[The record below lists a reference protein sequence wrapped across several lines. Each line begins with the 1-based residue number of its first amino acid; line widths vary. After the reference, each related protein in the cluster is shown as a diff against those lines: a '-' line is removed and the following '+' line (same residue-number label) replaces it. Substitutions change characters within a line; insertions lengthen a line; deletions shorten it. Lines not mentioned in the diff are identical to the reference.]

1 MVDVPLLFNPCS
13 SAFIRGFK
21 EIIYMN
27 PKNFGKVA
35 VLMGGPSAEREV
47 SLKSGNAVLAALK
60 RKGID
65 AHGIDADK
73 SSLRLLEDGKFDRVF
88 IALHGRWGEDGV
100 IQGALEV
107 LDLPYTGSGVL
118 GSALGMDK
126 LRSKYLW
133 SASGIPTPEYV
144 VLEPKADLSKVIEKL
159 GLPVFVKPVRE
170 GSSLGISKAKTLAE
184 LKAARETAAK
194 YDDQVIAERFIDG
207 AEITCGILGDRSLP
221 LIKIETDREFYDYE
235 AKYILDTTRYLCP
248 CGLPADRERAVQN
261 LALRAFEALGCSGWG
276 RVDFMLDKA
285 GHAYAL
291 EVNTVPGM
299 TDHSL
304 VPKAA
309 KQAGVGFDELVMRIL
324 ETADERR

>member
-1 MVDVPLLFNPCS
+1 MT
-13 SAFIRGFK
+13 RR
-21 EIIYMN
+21 
-27 PKNFGKVA
+27 NFGKVA

-60 RKGID
+60 RQHVD
-65 AHGIDADK
+65 AHGMDADK
-73 SSLRLLEDGKFDRVF
+73 STLRLLEDGNFDRVF

-107 LDLPYTGSGVL
+107 LDIPYTGSGVL

-133 SASGIPTPEYV
+133 SAAGIPTPDYV
-144 VLEPKADLSKVIEKL
+144 VLESGTDLNKVTSKL

-170 GSSLGISKAKTLAE
+170 GSSLGISKVKTETE
-184 LKAARETAAK
+184 LKAAWEMAAK
-194 YDDQVIAERFIDG
+194 YDDKVMAERFVDG
-207 AEITCGILGDRSLP
+207 AELTCGILGDQALP
-221 LIKIETDREFYDYE
+221 LIRIETEREFYDYE

-248 CGLPADRERAVQN
+248 CGLPTDQERDIRH
-261 LALRAFEALGCSGWG
+261 LALRAFEVLGCCGWG

-309 KQAGVGFDELVMRIL
+309 KQSGMNFDELVLRIL
-324 ETADERR
+324 ETADVRR

>member
-1 MVDVPLLFNPCS
+1 MTRTN
-13 SAFIRGFK
+13 
-21 EIIYMN
+21 Y
-27 PKNFGKVA
+27 GKVA

-60 RKGID
+60 RQGVN
-65 AHGIDADK
+65 AHGFDADT
-73 SSLRLLEDGKFDRVF
+73 STLRQIEDGKFDRVF

-100 IQGALEV
+100 IQGALEMLGV
-107 LDLPYTGSGVL
+107 PYTGSGVL

-133 SASGIPTPEYV
+133 SAAGIPTPEYA
-144 VLEPKADLSKVIEKL
+144 LLDPRTDMNKVSAKL

-170 GSSLGISKAKTLAE
+170 GSSLGISKARTAAE
-184 LKAARETAAK
+184 LKVARETAAK
-194 YDDQVIAERFIDG
+194 YDDKVIAERFIDG
-207 AEITCGILGDRSLP
+207 AELTCGILGDRALP

-235 AKYILDTTRYLCP
+235 AKYLLDTTRYLCP
-248 CGLPADRERAVQN
+248 CGLPADREREIQN
-261 LALRAFEALGCSGWG
+261 LALRAFDALDCSGWG

-285 GHAYAL
+285 GHPYTL

-309 KQAGVGFDELVMRIL
+309 QQAGMNFDELVLCIL
-324 ETADERR
+324 ETSFSYGKPNERSE

>member
-1 MVDVPLLFNPCS
+1 MR
-13 SAFIRGFK
+13 RG
-21 EIIYMN
+21 
-27 PKNFGKVA
+27 NFGKVA

-60 RKGID
+60 RQDVD

-73 SSLRLLEDGKFDRVF
+73 STLRLLEDGGFDRVF
-88 IALHGRWGEDGV
+88 IVLHGRWGEDGV

-107 LDLPYTGSGVL
+107 LDIPYTGSGVL

-133 SASGIPTPEYV
+133 TAAGIPTPEYAM
-144 VLEPKADLSKVIEKL
+144 LEPGIDLGKVAAKL
-159 GLPVFVKPVRE
+159 GLPMFVKPARE
-170 GSSLGISKAKTLAE
+170 GSSLGISKAKTAAE
-184 LKAARETAAK
+184 LKAAWETAAK

-207 AEITCGILGDRSLP
+207 AELTCGILGDRALP
-221 LIKIETDREFYDYE
+221 LIRIETDREFYDYE

-248 CGLPADRERAVQN
+248 CGLPADRERAIQA
-261 LALRAFEALGCSGWG
+261 LAQRAFDALGCSGWG

-285 GHAYAL
+285 GQIYAL

-309 KQAGVGFDELVMRIL
+309 KQAGMDFDQLVLRIL
-324 ETADERR
+324 ETADVRR

>member
-1 MVDVPLLFNPCS
+1 MR
-13 SAFIRGFK
+13 RG
-21 EIIYMN
+21 
-27 PKNFGKVA
+27 NFGKVA

-60 RKGID
+60 RQDVD

-73 SSLRLLEDGKFDRVF
+73 STLRLLEDGGFDRVF
-88 IALHGRWGEDGV
+88 IVLHGRWGEDGV

-107 LDLPYTGSGVL
+107 LDIPYTGSGVL

-133 SASGIPTPEYV
+133 SAAGIPTPEYDM
-144 VLEPKADLSKVIEKL
+144 LEPGIDLGKVATKL
-159 GLPVFVKPVRE
+159 GLPMFVKPARE
-170 GSSLGISKAKTLAE
+170 GSSLGISKAKTVAE
-184 LKAARETAAK
+184 LKAAWETAAK

-207 AEITCGILGDRSLP
+207 AELTCGILGDRALP
-221 LIKIETDREFYDYE
+221 LIRIETDREFYDYE

-248 CGLPADRERAVQN
+248 CGLPADRERAIQA
-261 LALRAFEALGCSGWG
+261 LAQRAFDALGCSGWG

-285 GHAYAL
+285 GQAYAL

-309 KQAGVGFDELVMRIL
+309 KQAGIDFDQLVLRIL
-324 ETADERR
+324 ETADVRR

>member
-1 MVDVPLLFNPCS
+1 MR
-13 SAFIRGFK
+13 RG
-21 EIIYMN
+21 
-27 PKNFGKVA
+27 NFGKVA

-60 RKGID
+60 RQDVD

-73 SSLRLLEDGKFDRVF
+73 STLRLLEDGGFDRVF
-88 IALHGRWGEDGV
+88 IVLHGRWGEDGV

-107 LDLPYTGSGVL
+107 LDIPYTGSGVL

-133 SASGIPTPEYV
+133 SAAGIPTPEYAM
-144 VLEPKADLSKVIEKL
+144 LEPGIDLGKVAAKL
-159 GLPVFVKPVRE
+159 GLPMFVKPARE
-170 GSSLGISKAKTLAE
+170 GSSLGISKAKTVAE
-184 LKAARETAAK
+184 LKAAWETASK

-207 AEITCGILGDRSLP
+207 AELTCGILGDRALP
-221 LIKIETDREFYDYE
+221 LIRIETDREFYDYE

-248 CGLPADRERAVQN
+248 CGLPADRERAIQA
-261 LALRAFEALGCSGWG
+261 LAQRAFDALGCSGWG

-285 GHAYAL
+285 SQIYAL

-309 KQAGVGFDELVMRIL
+309 KQAGIDFDQLVLRIL
-324 ETADERR
+324 ETADVRR

>member
-1 MVDVPLLFNPCS
+1 MTRRD
-13 SAFIRGFK
+13 
-21 EIIYMN
+21 
-27 PKNFGKVA
+27 FGKVA

-60 RKGID
+60 RQGIE

-73 SSLRLLEDGKFDRVF
+73 STLRLLEDGRFDRAF

-107 LDLPYTGSGVL
+107 LDIPYTGSGVL

-126 LRSKYLW
+126 LRTKFLW
-133 SASGIPTPEYV
+133 TAAGIPTPEFA
-144 VLEPKADLSKVIEKL
+144 VLAPGTDLDRVAVGL
-159 GLPVFVKPVRE
+159 GLPVFVKSVRE
-170 GSSLGISKAKTLAE
+170 GSSLGVSKAKTAAE
-184 LKAARETAAK
+184 LKTAWATAAK
-194 YDDQVIAERFIDG
+194 FDDQVIAERFIDG
-207 AEITCGILGDRSLP
+207 AEITCGILGDQALP

-235 AKYILDTTRYLCP
+235 AKYLLDTTRYFCP
-248 CGLPADRERAVQN
+248 CGLPAAQEREMQQ
-261 LALRAFEALGCSGWG
+261 LARRAFEVLGCAGWG
-276 RVDFMLDKA
+276 RVDFMLDRT
-285 GHAYAL
+285 GRAYAL

-309 KQAGVGFDELVMRIL
+309 RQAGIDFDQLVLRIL
-324 ETADERR
+324 ETADVER

>member
-1 MVDVPLLFNPCS
+1 
-13 SAFIRGFK
+13 
-21 EIIYMN
+21 MN
-27 PKNFGKVA
+27 RRNFGKVA

-60 RKGID
+60 RQGVD
-65 AHGIDADK
+65 AHGMDADK
-73 SSLRLLEDGKFDRVF
+73 STLRHLEDGKFDRVF

-107 LDLPYTGSGVL
+107 LDMPYTGSGVL
-118 GSALGMDK
+118 GSALAMDK

-133 SASGIPTPEYV
+133 SASGVPTPEYV
-144 VLEPKADLSKVIEKL
+144 VLESATDLGRVAAKL

-170 GSSLGISKAKTLAE
+170 GSSLGISKAKTENE
-184 LKAARETAAK
+184 LKAAWEMAAK
-194 YDDQVIAERFIDG
+194 YDDKVIAERFIDG
-207 AEITCGILGDRSLP
+207 AELTCAIIGDRALP
-221 LIKIETDREFYDYE
+221 LIRIETDREFYDYE
-235 AKYILDTTRYLCP
+235 AKYILDSTRYLCP
-248 CGLPADRERAVQN
+248 CGLPAAQEREIQD
-261 LALRAFEALGCSGWG
+261 LARRAFETLACSGWG

-285 GHAYAL
+285 GRAYTL

-309 KQAGVGFDELVMRIL
+309 KQAGLDFDELVLRIL
-324 ETADERR
+324 ETADVRR

>member
-1 MVDVPLLFNPCS
+1 MK
-13 SAFIRGFK
+13 RR
-21 EIIYMN
+21 
-27 PKNFGKVA
+27 NFGKVA

-60 RKGID
+60 RQGVD
-65 AHGIDADK
+65 AHGMDADK
-73 SSLRLLEDGKFDRVF
+73 STLRQLEDGNFDRVF

-107 LDLPYTGSGVL
+107 LDMPYTGSGVL
-118 GSALGMDK
+118 GSALAMDK

-133 SASGIPTPEYV
+133 TASGIPTPEYV
-144 VLEPKADLSKVIEKL
+144 VLESSADLEQVAAKL

-170 GSSLGISKAKTLAE
+170 GSSLGISKAKTENE
-184 LKAARETAAK
+184 LKVAWGMAAK
-194 YDDQVIAERFIDG
+194 YDDKVIAERFIDG
-207 AEITCGILGDRSLP
+207 AELTCTIVGDRALP
-221 LIKIETDREFYDYE
+221 LIRIETDREFYDYE
-235 AKYILDTTRYLCP
+235 AKYILDSTRYLCP
-248 CGLPADRERAVQN
+248 CGLPAAQEREIQD
-261 LALRAFEALGCSGWG
+261 LARRAFETLACSGWG

-285 GHAYAL
+285 GRAYTL

-309 KQAGVGFDELVMRIL
+309 KQAGLDFDELVLRIL
-324 ETADERR
+324 ETADVRR

>member
-1 MVDVPLLFNPCS
+1 MTRRD
-13 SAFIRGFK
+13 
-21 EIIYMN
+21 
-27 PKNFGKVA
+27 FGKVA

-60 RKGID
+60 RQGID

-73 SSLRLLEDGKFDRVF
+73 STLRLLEDGRFDRAF

-107 LDLPYTGSGVL
+107 LGIPYTGSGVL

-126 LRSKYLW
+126 MKTKFLW
-133 SASGIPTPEYV
+133 TAAGIPTPEYA
-144 VLEPKADLSKVIEKL
+144 VLEPATDLGKVVSRL
-159 GLPVFVKPVRE
+159 GLPVFVKPARE
-170 GSSLGISKAKTLAE
+170 GSSLGVSKAKSVAE
-184 LKAARETAAK
+184 LKVAREAAAK
-194 YDDQVIAERFIDG
+194 FDDQVIAERFIDG
-207 AEITCGILGDRSLP
+207 AEITCGILGDRALP

-235 AKYILDTTRYLCP
+235 AKYLLDTTRYLCP
-248 CGLPADRERAVQN
+248 CGLPADQEREIQQ
-261 LALRAFEALGCSGWG
+261 LARRAFATLGCSGWG
-276 RVDFMLDKA
+276 RVDFMLDKS
-285 GHAYAL
+285 GRAYVL

-309 KQAGVGFDELVMRIL
+309 RQAGIDFDELVVRIL
-324 ETADERR
+324 ETADVER

>member
-1 MVDVPLLFNPCS
+1 
-13 SAFIRGFK
+13 
-21 EIIYMN
+21 MN
-27 PKNFGKVA
+27 SKNYGKVA

-60 RKGID
+60 RKGVD
-65 AHGIDADK
+65 AHGFDADK
-73 SSLRLLEDGKFDRVF
+73 STLRQLEDGKFERVF
-88 IALHGRWGEDGV
+88 IVLHGRWGEDGV

-126 LRSKYLW
+126 LRTKYLW
-133 SASGIPTPEYV
+133 SAAGIPTPEYAE
-144 VLEPKADLSKVIEKL
+144 LNAATDFDKVAAKL

-170 GSSLGISKAKTLAE
+170 GSSLGVSKAKTVAE
-184 LKAARETAAK
+184 LKAAWKSAAK

-207 AEITCGILGDRSLP
+207 AEITCGILGEQALP

-248 CGLPADRERAVQN
+248 CGLPAEQERVIQE
-261 LALRAFEALGCSGWG
+261 LALRAFRALGCSGWG
-276 RVDFMLDKA
+276 RVDFMLDQS
-285 GHAYAL
+285 GRAYAI

-309 KQAGVGFDELVMRIL
+309 KQAGMDFDELILKIL
-324 ETADERR
+324 ETADAER